1 MAGPEGRRYTALM
14 SIVVFWLSAGQPFV
28 ETFNDEQLLPA
39 LAFAE
44 ARRKDRDTQGLPLN
58 HHVVLSSELGDHV
71 GKAGVSDELPTDYSW
86 TKAHRG
92 GPPESG
98 TPPKTLA

>member
-1 MAGPEGRRYTALM
+1 M
-14 SIVVFWLSAGQPFV
+14 SIVVFWLQDGRPFV
-28 ETFNDEQLLPA
+28 ETFQDDQLLPA

-44 ARRKDRDTQGLPLN
+44 ARRKERADDGRTLN

-71 GKAGVSDELPTDYSW
+71 GKPGVSDELPPDYSW
-86 TKAHRG
+86 TKSHRG

-98 TPPKTLA
+98 SPPRTLA

>member
-1 MAGPEGRRYTALM
+1 MAGALSHGYTEFM
-14 SIVVFWLSAGQPFV
+14 SIVVFWLSAGHPFV
-28 ETFNDEQLLPA
+28 ETFSDEQLLPA

-44 ARRKDRDTQGLPLN
+44 ARRKDKDAQGLPLN

-71 GKAGVSDELPTDYSW
+71 GQAGVSDERPADYSW
-86 TKAHRG
+86 TKSHRG
-92 GPPESG
+92 GPPEPG